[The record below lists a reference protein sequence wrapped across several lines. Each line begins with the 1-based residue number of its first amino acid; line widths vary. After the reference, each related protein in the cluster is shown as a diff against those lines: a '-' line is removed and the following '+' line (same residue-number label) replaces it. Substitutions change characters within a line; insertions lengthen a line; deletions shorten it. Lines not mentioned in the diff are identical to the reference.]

1 MSFSSFD
8 AASAEIRSK
17 RINIGTS
24 SSFFSFIFVELELLS
39 SLPDQYFKY
48 TTFETTL
55 GMHVRVSY
63 NKLFTHM
70 YSSKSTEDWSKKL

>member
-24 SSFFSFIFVELELLS
+24 SSIFIYILELELLS

-55 GMHVRVSY
+55 GMHVRVSE
-63 NKLFTHM
+63 LFTHM
-70 YSSKSTEDWSKKL
+70 WKYSSKSTEDWSKKL